1 MIRSSMQRLRQSF
14 RRSRYRTLCELMN
27 VDRVKGFVLDLGGGS
42 ASFFAAAYHKPD
54 RIILLDVDLNPVR
67 EAKERYPGLCF
78 IVADGE
84 RLPLAN
90 SSIGMTVCNSVIE
103 HVDDPDALAAE
114 IRRVSQ
120 SFFLQTPNKDFP
132 LETHSFVAIPFY
144 HFIPWTWLRRFVCE
158 LVGAD
163 YEYVSGVRYL
173 SEQRLKQLFPEAAIA
188 YEKVLAWKK
197 SFYIYRPATNSR

>member
-1 MIRSSMQRLRQSF
+1 MIRFLVQRLRQSF

-27 VDRVKGFVLDLGGGS
+27 VDQVKGFVLDLGGGS
-42 ASFFAAAYHKPD
+42 AGFFAAVYHKPG
-54 RIILLDVDLNPVR
+54 RIILLDVDLNLVR
-67 EAKERYPGLCF
+67 EAKEKYPALHF

-84 RLPLAN
+84 RLPVA
-90 SSIGMTVCNSVIE
+90 SSSMGMTVCNSVIE
-103 HVDDPDALAAE
+103 HVDDPVALAVE

-120 SFFLQTPNKDFP
+120 SYFLQTPNKVFP

-144 HFIPWTWLRRFVCE
+144 HCIPWTWLRRLVCKM
-158 LVGAD
+158 VGAD

-173 SEQRLKQLFPEAAIA
+173 SEPRLKQLFPEAAIA

-197 SFYIYRPATNSR
+197 SFYVYRSATNSR